1 MSVPEKFLKSRRSSD
16 VDANGSKMGN
26 LFGRHQRPAFHSTV
40 EPRDTSK
47 EITLCKNPALII
59 VDQVIG
65 KVNCGYVFS
74 GYLENKKVSLTK
86 VGSSKNCAE
95 EAEFLR
101 NLNHENVIR
110 YLFTFEDVD
119 CVFIVTENFE
129 SSLKDCIGVF
139 KFQHSMV
146 QDLMTQL
153 TDAVEYLQSLKIA
166 HLNLTPSS
174 IFIRGGQNKT
184 VKVADFSC
192 AMQFRGGG
200 KQNVKKL
207 PADSTF
213 SAPEICNQ
221 GKADLLCD
229 VYSLGAI
236 MFYIYSQ
243 GARLNSIERQ
253 TSDQIVKTWK
263 SNLKSNDILCVDLIE
278 KLIEFYPWNR
288 LRADVIKQHPFYWD
302 SQRIVNFI
310 IEFNQLIESSDKKFR
325 FQLYENSKRVIGDS
339 ENWMMRIEPE
349 ILDEINQVKTKF
361 RLNSRYSN
369 EDERV
374 NIISL
379 VKTMRN
385 ILVHSQSQT
394 IKDAMGTSELFVKY
408 WLTKFPILIFHL
420 YNVTI
425 LNRLQKK

>member
-1 MSVPEKFLKSRRSSD
+1 
-16 VDANGSKMGN
+16 MGN
-26 LFGRHQRPAFHSTV
+26 LFCCDQRQEFQEFHSTD
-40 EPRDTSK
+40 EPRDASK
-47 EITLCKNPALII
+47 EITLCQNPLLTI
-59 VDQVIG
+59 VDQVI
-65 KVNCGYVFS
+65 VNMNFGYVFS
-74 GYLENKKVSLTK
+74 GYLENKKVSLTDA
-86 VGSSKNCAE
+86 GSPENFTE
-95 EAEFLR
+95 EAEFFR
-101 NLNHENVIR
+101 NLNHKNVIR
-110 YLFTFEDVD
+110 YLFTFEDVN

-129 SSLKDCIGVF
+129 NSLKDC
-139 KFQHSMV
+139 KLSELDNSLV
-146 QDLMTQL
+146 QELMSQL
-153 TDAVEYLQSLKIA
+153 TDAVEYLQSLRIA

-174 IFIRGGQNKT
+174 IFICGDQNKT

-192 AMQFRGGG
+192 AMQFRGGE

-213 SAPEICNQ
+213 SAPEICNKR
-221 GKADLLCD
+221 KAKLLCD

-243 GARLNSIERQ
+243 GARLDSIRGQ
-253 TSDQIVKTWK
+253 SSAQIVKTWK
-263 SNLKSNDILCVDLIE
+263 SSPKSNDFLCVDLIE
-278 KLIEFYPWNR
+278 KLTEFNPWNR

-310 IEFNQLIESSDKKFR
+310 IELNQRIECSDKKFR
-325 FQLYENSKRVIGDS
+325 FQLHENSKYVIGD
-339 ENWMMRIEPE
+339 NWMMRIEPE
-349 ILDEINQVKTKF
+349 ILDEISQAKIKF
-361 RLNSRYSN
+361 RNYSGYSN
-369 EDERV
+369 EDENQLERV
-374 NIISL
+374 NILGL

-425 LNRLQKK
+425 QHRLEKQ